1 LTIADDNWLGRDAR
15 PRFFVVGNATA
26 LDLRP
31 PPPRHAVALRVWARS
46 LAGMQKEA
54 LVASSASG
62 AVWRL
67 VSDEGP
73 YLNGFD
79 EAPFPLAFMSAG
91 LGAAC
96 FAALAAQARRHD
108 FDPGR
113 LEVTLD
119 SYYTMEG
126 SALRGTMTGA
136 ALAPEL
142 HVAVSDGAPAS
153 LPPRLVTD
161 AIRGS
166 AVDALLAEA
175 HDSRFSLTHNGRQ
188 IPAGRVTPLPGPVPA
203 DPATLFDRLTSG
215 DSATAGAPIRK
226 TRPATSHGG
235 DGGQGSSLRSEQK
248 RQLHVRA
255 SCGLRSDGLTRI
267 GISLFS
273 PSGSSFEL
281 LSEEPAAGIPARA
294 PDAATLMAA
303 GIAFCFM
310 TQLGRY
316 ATITKRPLSG
326 YRVVQDTHLS
336 AMVAA
341 AGADRGGRADAVE
354 THVFV
359 DSADGDEFARELVDM
374 GEQTCFLHALCRT
387 ALALRTRTDG

>member
-1 LTIADDNWLGRDAR
+1 LTIAEDNWLGRDAR
-15 PRFFVVGNATA
+15 PRFFVVGNASA

-31 PPPRHAVALRVWARS
+31 PPPRHGVALRTWARS

-54 LVASSASG
+54 LVASTATS

-91 LGAAC
+91 LGAGC
-96 FAALAAQARRHD
+96 FAALASEARRHD
-108 FDPGR
+108 LDPGS

-142 HVAVSDGAPAS
+142 HVEVSHGVPDHTLERLLTEAV
-153 LPPRLVTD
+153 
-161 AIRGS
+161 RGS
-166 AVDALLAEA
+166 AVEALLAEA
-175 HDSRFSLTHNGRQ
+175 HNSQFSLTHNARQ
-188 IPAGRVTPLPGPVPA
+188 IHTGRVTPLPGPVPA
-203 DPATLFDRLTSG
+203 DPAPVFGRLTCGEMTTS
-215 DSATAGAPIRK
+215 DALMRKSAPAAP
-226 TRPATSHGG
+226 HGG

-255 SCGLRSDGLTRI
+255 TCGLRNDGLTRI
-267 GISLFS
+267 AIRLFS
-273 PSGSSFEL
+273 PTGSSFEL
-281 LSEEPAAGIPARA
+281 LSEEPAAGSPARA
-294 PDAATLMAA
+294 PDAATLIAA

-336 AMVAA
+336 ALVAA
-341 AGADRGGRADAVE
+341 AGTDCDGRADAVE

-359 DSADGDEFARELVDM
+359 DSADDDDFARQLVDM

-387 ALALRTRTDG
+387 ALKFRWNR